1 MIICRTLIVPLLFQR
16 SFTEFKTWSINVTEN
31 QFDISTTGSN
41 RLHLRSSSSRDQ
53 PTDISPR
60 IHTHVRRTI
69 VPNNLA
75 WHNDPHAN
83 DPTSR
88 LDRYTGSQARYVPL
102 REEWDRNNLVF
113 VALITRRECTTTT
126 WVLFMLSALHSSDS
140 MQCGFLQW
148 FIQMRRDSRCGSR
161 SMRLDLFRIINFYFL
176 NF

>member
-1 MIICRTLIVPLLFQR
+1 MPVAISVIRRDFSKHILVIYWTLVVPLLFQR
-16 SFTEFKTWSINVTEN
+16 SFTEFKTWSINVTES

-53 PTDISPR
+53 PTDISNTYTR
-60 IHTHVRRTI
+60 ATNNCSQQFSVARRSSTT
-69 VPNNLA
+69 N
-75 WHNDPHAN
+75 
-83 DPTSR
+83 R
-88 LDRYTGSQARYVPL
+88 LDRYTGSQVRYVSL

-140 MQCGFLQW
+140 MQCSFLQW

-161 SMRLDLFRIINFYFL
+161 SIG
-176 NF
+176 

>member
-75 WHNDPHAN
+75 WHNDPQQRAVWTVTPDLKPDTFPYGKNGIVTTSSLWHWLRDASPPLQREFYLCFQLFTLQIVCNAVFCN
-83 DPTSR
+83 DS
-88 LDRYTGSQARYVPL
+88 
-102 REEWDRNNLVF
+102 F
-113 VALITRRECTTTT
+113 
-126 WVLFMLSALHSSDS
+126 
-140 MQCGFLQW
+140 
-148 FIQMRRDSRCGSR
+148 RCDATQDVGH
-161 SMRLDLFRIINFYFL
+161 DLWG
-176 NF
+176 